1 MPDARSTDR
10 ILVIIPAYN
19 ESASV
24 AAVIAEVSREV
35 PTASCL
41 VIDDGSRDD
50 TAGVARAAGAGVLQ
64 LPINLGV
71 GGAMRAGY
79 RFAVENGFDVAIQI
93 DADGQHDP
101 GHVGDLLGVLADDGA
116 DIVIGARFAGVGE
129 YEVRGPRRWAMR
141 FLSSTLSRATRTR
154 LTDTTSGFKAC
165 GPRAIA
171 LFAREMPAEYLG
183 DTIEALVIA
192 AKNGLVVRQVPVAM
206 RERSAGVPSHNP
218 LKSAI
223 YLLRAV
229 FALFFAYAR
238 PTTGGT
244 VR

>member
-1 MPDARSTDR
+1 MDDVSSGRR
-10 ILVIIPAYN
+10 VLVIIPAYN
-19 ESASV
+19 ESESV
-24 AAVIAEVSREV
+24 ADVIAEVAREV

-50 TAGVARAAGAGVLQ
+50 TAAVARRAGAGVLH

-79 RFAVENGFDVAIQI
+79 RFAAENGFDVAIQI

-101 GHVGDLLGVLADDGA
+101 GHVTDLLEVLADA
-116 DIVIGARFAGVGE
+116 DIVIGARFAGIGD
-129 YEVRGPRRWAMR
+129 YEVRGPRKWAMR
-141 FLSSTLSRATRTR
+141 FLSSTLSHATRTR

-192 AKNGLVVRQVPVAM
+192 AKNGLTVRQVPVAM

-218 LKSAI
+218 VKSAV

-238 PTTGGT
+238 PTSGGT
-244 VR
+244 DR

>member
-1 MPDARSTDR
+1 MPDSTPPTR
-10 ILVIIPAYN
+10 VLIIIPAYN

-24 AAVIAEVSREV
+24 AAVIGEVQREV
-35 PTASCL
+35 PAASCL
-41 VIDDGSRDD
+41 VIDDGSHDD
-50 TAGVARAAGAGVLQ
+50 TAAVARESGAGVLQ

-79 RFAVENGFDVAIQI
+79 RYALENGFDVAIQI

-101 GHVGDLLGVLADDGA
+101 SHVKELLDELTGA

-129 YEVRGPRRWAMR
+129 YSVRGPRRWAMR
-141 FLSSTLSRATRTR
+141 LLSATLSRATGTR

-165 GPRAIA
+165 GARAIA

-192 AKNGLVVRQVPVAM
+192 AKNGLTVRQVPVAM

-218 LKSAI
+218 VKSAV

-238 PTTGGT
+238 PTSGGT